1 MTTASNERPSAARAV
16 TVWSL
21 ELADA
26 ARLRAPTQPPARE
39 LRMAVA
45 GTPGTSER
53 LYRSVG
59 AVWQW
64 TDRMRWT
71 ADRWAAWE
79 QRVETRVAFVDG
91 EEAGYAELDPS
102 QHGSVE
108 IAYFGL
114 LPAFHGL
121 GLGGHLLADGLRRGF
136 ALAPR
141 VWVQTCSLDGPH
153 ALANYRARGLEL
165 FRTEKVLR
173 RSPSGPR
180 DPR

>member
-1 MTTASNERPSAARAV
+1 MTTASNDQPSAARAV

-26 ARLRAPTQPPARE
+26 ARLRAPARPPARK

-59 AVWQW
+59 ADWQW
-64 TDRMRWT
+64 TDRTHWT

-79 QRVETRVAFVDG
+79 QRVETHVAFVDG

-108 IAYFGL
+108 IAYFGCCPPSTAWGSAATCWPTGCAAASRWHRASGFR
-114 LPAFHGL
+114 PARST
-121 GLGGHLLADGLRRGF
+121 ARTRRPTT
-136 ALAPR
+136 APAA
-141 VWVQTCSLDGPH
+141 SSSSGP
-153 ALANYRARGLEL
+153 
-165 FRTEKVLR
+165 R
-173 RSPSGPR
+173 RSCAVSPSGPR